1 MEDIDTRL
9 AIARRVLAR
18 YLTHWRIRNGVTY
31 RQIEALCTAVGRPGI
46 PPATIAKWAR
56 VAEDPSTAWE
66 PQVITIVLLGAINEL
81 VVRIAEGKAE
91 PPDCL
96 RDHPGI
102 EPMRRLDGQILT
114 AADIALM
121 LIGTEGILY

>member
-1 MEDIDTRL
+1 MSK
-9 AIARRVLAR
+9 
-18 YLTHWRIRNGVTY
+18 
-31 RQIEALCTAVGRPGI
+31 IETLCTAVGRPGI

-56 VAEDPSTAWE
+56 VAEDPAVVWE
-66 PQVITIVLLGAINEL
+66 PQAITIVLLGAINEL
-81 VVRIAEGKAE
+81 VVQISHGKVE

-114 AADIALM
+114 AADTALV
-121 LIGTEGILY
+121 LIGPEGIRY